1 VYGAAS
7 KHKSRFVRGELVGL
21 LAKRNDSHAETFL
34 IEHALVDADVRVQRA
49 ACDALGGFQS
59 KVVADALR
67 AMIEASP
74 STPHLLGSAL
84 KSLGRTRQPDVQAV
98 IAPHVHSGPTWADI
112 VAGRAL
118 AGLAE
123 TRNEEVFPDLF
134 KAASAAHRPRVR
146 AAAFAALA
154 ELAGH
159 IPKRNND
166 VRECLVRVLVEGGF
180 RESLAAIDALKTLGD
195 AKALAALDTV
205 HATAADGRV
214 MRMAFEAATSIRRTG
229 KALGVARQAQ
239 QRAEEVAREHAELR
253 VRVDRLEG
261 RSTG

>member
-1 VYGAAS
+1 
-7 KHKSRFVRGELVGL
+7 
-21 LAKRNDSHAETFL
+21 
-34 IEHALVDADVRVQRA
+34 
-49 ACDALGGFQS
+49 
-59 KVVADALR
+59 
-67 AMIEASP
+67 M
-74 STPHLLGSAL
+74 GSAL
-84 KSLGRTRQPDVQAV
+84 KSLGRTRQPNVAAV
-98 IAPHVHSGPTWADI
+98 IAPHVHTGPTWADI

-123 TRNEEVFPDLF
+123 TRSEDVFPHLF
-134 KAASAAHRPRVR
+134 RAATAEHRPRVR

-159 IPKRNND
+159 LPARND
-166 VRECLVRVLVEGGF
+166 EVRECLEGILVEGGF

-195 AKALAALDTV
+195 AKALAVLDTV

-214 MRMAFEAATSIRRTG
+214 MRMAFEAATSIRTTG

-239 QRAEEVAREHAELR
+239 QRAEEVAREQAELR